1 MDKLRSMSVFV
12 RVADSGGFAS
22 AARGLQMSASAISK
36 IVTELEEELGV
47 RLFARTT
54 RQVSLT
60 EVGRTYYDHCA
71 RIVED
76 VHQADESVTQL
87 TGEPRGLLRISAPMT
102 FGNLHVVP
110 ALTAFM
116 RAFPEIDVDLSLT
129 DSFSDV
135 IHEGFDVAVRIAEH
149 RDSNLIARRICAC
162 AHAMC
167 ASPAYLEEFGD
178 PSVLEDL
185 VHHNCLG
192 YSLTRTSMDWRVNI
206 AGLAQSVPAQGR
218 FKANN
223 GDALLTMALEGTGIV
238 LLPTFMT
245 WRHLQAGSLVRILP
259 GVRPREL
266 DICALY
272 PHARHLPKKVR
283 AFVDFLADFI
293 GPVPYWDRSTKD
305 VEITYAKPL

>member
-22 AARGLQMSASAISK
+22 AARALQMSASAVSK

-60 EVGRTYYDHCA
+60 EAGRTYYEHCA
-71 RIVED
+71 RIVAQ
-76 VHQADESVTQL
+76 VQQADESVTQL

-149 RDSNLIARRICAC
+149 RDSNLVAKRICAC
-162 AHAMC
+162 VHAMC
-167 ASPAYLEEFGD
+167 ASPAYLAEFD
-178 PSVLEDL
+178 EPSVLEDL
-185 VHHNCLG
+185 VRHNCLG
-192 YSLTRTSMDWRVNI
+192 YSLTRTSMDWRVSI
-206 AGLAQSVPAQGR
+206 EGLAQSVPARGR
-218 FKANN
+218 FRANN
-223 GDALLTMALEGTGIV
+223 GDALLAMVLEGTGIA

-245 WRHLQAGSLVRILP
+245 WRHLQAGSLVRVLP
-259 GVRPREL
+259 CVRPREL

-272 PHARHLPKKVR
+272 P
-283 AFVDFLADFI
+283 
-293 GPVPYWDRSTKD
+293 
-305 VEITYAKPL
+305 